1 MNSLACVYWAIG
13 TITAPEWLTGAGE
26 FMAGVGGL
34 ATATAVFVFGILGLR
49 HYQEA
54 QRLKAAEM
62 LLEMEKEYREVL
74 PVCIEFELQGTYES
88 LIKPMLIMLTN
99 KTLGE
104 GDLTEIQRSK
114 LKELDRALRF
124 FYTCSVLNGELKV
137 EVRRG
142 LLPEVARM
150 AQEAQR
156 KSCQIQRDRKV
167 VSPGLSASLG
177 WRLICL
183 LRVKQKMNC
192 LQTLL
197 S

>member
-88 LIKPMLIMLTN
+88 LIKPMLIKLTN

-124 FYTCSVLNGELKV
+124 FYACSVLNGELKV
-137 EVRRG
+137 EQNVIGRVYYYY
-142 LLPEVARM
+142 LSILADP
-150 AQEAQR
+150 AQGKE
-156 KSCQIQRDRKV
+156 
-167 VSPGLSASLG
+167 LSKYVEDYYP
-177 WRLICL
+177 RLHEWL
-183 LRVKQKMNC
+183 KKHKENLAKYKE
-192 LQTLL
+192 TGKW
-197 S
+197 